1 MDKTNRPNRSLEE
14 LAKLRQRVS
23 VLEDLLVTDELT
35 RLLNRRGLMDGL
47 RIIHREVSWQ
57 LANPQKRKLISIRA
71 LSLLFIDLDH
81 FKKVNDDFGH
91 PAGDLVLKEVAK
103 LIRLSLRGID
113 VVGRWG
119 GEEIVVG
126 LVGADLTNAQQI
138 AENLR
143 QKIGQLELR
152 SDNSIITV
160 TASFGV
166 ASLGEDQSL
175 DDLIQAADAALYR
188 AKKSGRN
195 KVVVSK

>member
-47 RIIHREVSWQ
+47 KIIHREVSWQ

-103 LIRLSLRGID
+103 LIRQSLRGID

-119 GEEIVVG
+119 GEEMVVG